1 MYNVNAV
8 LLYILYIANSM
19 PTVLKWEPVE
29 RGREMPISE
38 ARKRANTKYEA
49 KAYDKTLIR
58 LYAGELDTI
67 RDHAQQRGESLNG
80 FICRAIREQI
90 QRDNAA
96 GED

>member
-1 MYNVNAV
+1 
-8 LLYILYIANSM
+8 M
-19 PTVLKWEPVE
+19 PVSK
-29 RGREMPISE
+29 
-38 ARKRANTKYEA
+38 AQAKAQAKYEA

-58 LYAGELDTI
+58 LYAGELDQV
-67 RDHAQQRGESLNG
+67 RSHAEQRGESLNG